1 MSSLSKFP
9 KNHEKRGEEKE
20 DDGFGEK
27 VANGFPG
34 WNRFISDP
42 LPSLGTKQ
50 DVTRRCGKGAS
61 PVCRAL
67 ISPVPAKLHGENIS
81 GVEARGRARI
91 EKNVAEGRA
100 RDDGADAKIKW
111 NYLNAVI

>member
-1 MSSLSKFP
+1 MVLAKRWPTVEIVSSLILSP
-9 KNHEKRGEEKE
+9 
-20 DDGFGEK
+20 
-27 VANGFPG
+27 
-34 WNRFISDP
+34 
-42 LPSLGTKQ
+42 LGTKQ

-100 RDDGADAKIKW
+100 RDDGAGAKIK
-111 NYLNAVI
+111 

>member
-1 MSSLSKFP
+1 MALARRWPTVSLVEIVSSL
-9 KNHEKRGEEKE
+9 
-20 DDGFGEK
+20 
-27 VANGFPG
+27 
-34 WNRFISDP
+34 I
-42 LPSLGTKQ
+42 PSPLGTKQ

-100 RDDGADAKIKW
+100 RDDGAGAKIK
-111 NYLNAVI
+111 